1 MSSNTIKNPILRER
15 MQALESTLSSKAGV
29 PVEITIRAINKF
41 TFTFD
46 GRNDKAM
53 SKLQAFFL
61 GKLTECGYD
70 QECNM
75 SYAYLDI

>member
-1 MSSNTIKNPILRER
+1 MTSNTIKHPAYLSRV
-15 MQALESTLSSKAGV
+15 QVLEDTLSHIAGV
-29 PVEITIRAINKF
+29 PVEITIRALDKF

-61 GKLTECGYD
+61 GKLTDCGYD
-70 QECNM
+70 RECNM
-75 SYAYLDI
+75 SYAYLDV

>member
-1 MSSNTIKNPILRER
+1 MTSNTIKHPAYLSRV
-15 MQALESTLSSKAGV
+15 QVLKDTLSHIAGV
-29 PVEITIRAINKF
+29 PVEITIRALDKF

-61 GKLTECGYD
+61 GKLTDCGYD
-70 QECNM
+70 RECNM
-75 SYAYLDI
+75 SYAYLDV

>member
-1 MSSNTIKNPILRER
+1 MN
-15 MQALESTLSSKAGV
+15 A
-29 PVEITIRAINKF
+29 VEITIRAIDHY

-46 GRNDKAM
+46 GRNDTAM

-61 GKLTECGYD
+61 GKLNECGYD

-75 SYAYLDI
+75 SYAYYDA

>member
-1 MSSNTIKNPILRER
+1 MEIYIIKQVVKFGNVNPKH
-15 MQALESTLSSKAGV
+15 TLSHIAGV
-29 PVEITIRAINKF
+29 PVEITIRALDKF

-61 GKLTECGYD
+61 GKLTGCGYD
-70 QECNM
+70 RECNM
-75 SYAYLDI
+75 SYAYLDV